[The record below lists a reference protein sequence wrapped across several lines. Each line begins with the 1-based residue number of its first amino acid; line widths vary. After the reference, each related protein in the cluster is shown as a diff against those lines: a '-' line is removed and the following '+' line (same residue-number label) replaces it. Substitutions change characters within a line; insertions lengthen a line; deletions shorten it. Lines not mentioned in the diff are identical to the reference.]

1 MVNFIMLVGLP
12 ASGKSTLSNKI
23 KERIGENCEIL
34 SSDNLREELFGDIN
48 CQDKNGELFDYMNK
62 KTREYLKNGIS
73 VIYDATN
80 INSKRRKNLLKTF
93 NKILCRKVCIYVA
106 TPVEECIKRDEVR
119 DKKVGSSV
127 IYKMYNNMQIP
138 MVYEGWDNIEIHS
151 TVKYKVR
158 DIDEIIN
165 LTYNKYKE
173 FLENNFPKCLSY
185 NQNNPHH
192 DFTLDEHMYRTYKYI
207 RDNEQSISCEIA
219 SILHDVGKPLVEIK
233 DDNGI
238 SHYRNHD
245 NISAQESVLLLD
257 KYFTS
262 DIVIEIS
269 TLIQLHMRMFD
280 KCAKNKLKNELS
292 EEMYKNLELL
302 HEADINSCK
311 NIDKIK

>member
-219 SILHDVGKPLVEIK
+219 SILHDVG
-233 DDNGI
+233 
-238 SHYRNHD
+238 
-245 NISAQESVLLLD
+245 
-257 KYFTS
+257 
-262 DIVIEIS
+262 
-269 TLIQLHMRMFD
+269 
-280 KCAKNKLKNELS
+280 
-292 EEMYKNLELL
+292 
-302 HEADINSCK
+302 
-311 NIDKIK
+311 